1 MGATP
6 SLALMNSSSPLG
18 FPSQFN
24 GPSRGPRRGPDLPIA
39 RLAAIGSVLAV
50 LILLFIV
57 GSTSTNQEAEANED
71 RTDLVS
77 IVKPALTRAGYG
89 DVVVEADDRTVTLS
103 GELATRTDVVA
114 ASAVVNS
121 IADVAFVINNLSH
134 PGEAF
139 EEDIPGGDLDS
150 TGSGLVTNAATTDSL
165 ILQSRIAQAAAL
177 DPITFQTG
185 SVELTP
191 ESASTISEIA
201 QILADNPAA
210 RIEVGGHTDSDGE
223 PEANKLLSQSR
234 ADAVVA
240 ALVGA
245 GVEAERLVAVGYGAD
260 IPIASNETGEGK
272 ARNRRIE
279 FLLLL

>member
-1 MGATP
+1 MVG
-6 SLALMNSSSPLG
+6 G
-18 FPSQFN
+18 
-24 GPSRGPRRGPDLPIA
+24 
-39 RLAAIGSVLAV
+39 VLAV
-50 LILLFIV
+50 LLLLFVI
-57 GSTSTNQEAEANED
+57 GSTGTREEAEADET
-71 RTDLVS
+71 RVDLTS

-89 DVVVEADDRTVTLS
+89 DVVVVADGRTVTIS

-114 ASAVVNS
+114 ADAVVKS
-121 IADVAFVINNLSH
+121 IAEVAFVVNNLSH
-134 PGEAF
+134 PGSDIEDDLPNLEGGSEAA
-139 EEDIPGGDLDS
+139 PGAPF
-150 TGSGLVTNAATTDSL
+150 TGGVSSATL

-185 SVELTP
+185 SPDLTP
-191 ESASTISEIA
+191 ESATTIAEIA
-201 QILADNPAA
+201 RILTENPTA

-223 PEANKLLSQSR
+223 PEANMLLSQTR

-245 GVEAERLVAVGYGAD
+245 GIEADRLVGVGYGPD

-279 FLLLL
+279 FLLLV